1 MEKGPCRI
9 LVVDDEPDIAESLVD
24 LLHVLVP
31 QALVESARNADQALE
46 LMRNKPIDLLVT
58 DFMMPGRNGVQLLRE
73 AQRLDPGLANIL
85 VTAYGPEVVEQA
97 GPPTPDHVLHKPLD
111 IDAFQGA
118 VNEAL
123 ASA

>member
-24 LLHVLVP
+24 LL
-31 QALVESARNADQALE
+31 
-46 LMRNKPIDLLVT
+46 VT

-73 AQRLDPGLANIL
+73 AQRLEPGLANIL
-85 VTAYGPEVVEQA
+85 VTAYGPEAVEAA

-111 IDAFQGA
+111 IGAFEGA

-123 ASA
+123 APA